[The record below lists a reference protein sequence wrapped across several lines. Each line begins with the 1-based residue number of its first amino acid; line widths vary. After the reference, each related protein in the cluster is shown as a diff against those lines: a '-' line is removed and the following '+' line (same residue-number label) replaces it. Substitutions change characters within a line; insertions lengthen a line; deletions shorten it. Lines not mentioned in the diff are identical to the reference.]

1 MNTHRPF
8 QRIVA
13 ASLGA
18 ALLSAGAGALA
29 DPPSRIA
36 RLAYISGPVS
46 LAPAGENNWEYASLN
61 RPLIPGDRLWV
72 EPGARDELQVG
83 GAALRM
89 DGNTMVTLLNM
100 DDRVTQLQ
108 LSQGRLNVRVRKLR
122 PNDVFEI
129 DTPNLA
135 LSIRQPGDYRIE
147 VDPAGNATMVAV
159 RRGLAEAYGDGNA
172 YRLGSGQ
179 AYSFAGTDLRDV
191 QYARPRLDDDFD
203 RWSASRDRRLE
214 QARSVRYVSPDMIGY
229 EDLDEQG
236 TWSTVP
242 SYGNVWMPAHVGP
255 DWAPYRDGH
264 WAYVQPWGWTWVDD
278 APWGFAVSHY
288 GRWARFP
295 AGWGWVPGPR
305 AASPVYA
312 PALVA
317 FISIGSG
324 AYAQR
329 ERPVAWFPLAPREV
343 YRPSYRASPTY
354 ITNINITNTTLNRS
368 EVGREDR
375 RDRYYANRQVGGA
388 VTAVPATAFVR
399 AQPVSRAALAVPVAA
414 LAGAAIAHTAP
425 VAPERDGMRGRGN
438 AGHQPPQAVMA
449 RQVLAKN
456 APPPEFRQAP
466 QPARRGAPAQANVP
480 GQAAPLIAGPAPRV
494 LPQDRHGGRQL
505 REVPMQPPVA
515 GANPDVRAA
524 QAMQAARPG
533 APQAMLPAA
542 PQPNDGRFGQRG
554 DQRMNGHRNDAQ
566 APGQVPGAPVAN
578 APATGMPQAPMPMP
592 PQGHGRDRM
601 PPPLAHAPTPV
612 VAPAAGMPQAP
623 MPPQGHGRDW
633 VQPPPLAHAPT
644 PVVAPAPAGAL
655 RDQQNAPGQQ
665 RGRMRPEQ
673 AGQPA
678 PAAQPRLDQ
687 QAAAAQAQAVTEQQR
702 NQQQATAQQLRMQQA
717 AADQQRA
724 QQRDQQHAAAEQ
736 QRAQQH
742 AAEQQRAQQ
751 QAAEQQRV
759 QQQAAAQQRA
769 QQQQAAEQQRVQQA
783 AAQQRAQ
790 QQQAAE
796 QQRVQQQAAAQQ
808 RAQQQQAAEQQRPQ
822 QQAAAE
828 QRRAERQ
835 QRHEAPAPQPAPA
848 AARAAPPPPPAA
860 QPASAPQ
867 QGSGNEGK
875 KEDKRHRDRPEQN

>member
-18 ALLSAGAGALA
+18 ALLSAGASALA

-46 LAPAGENNWEYASLN
+46 LAPAGENNWEYGSLN

-72 EPGARDELQVG
+72 EPGARDEVQVG

-89 DGNTMVTLLNM
+89 DGNTLVTLLNM

-159 RRGLAEAYGDGNA
+159 RRGQAEAYGDGNA

-179 AYSFAGTDLRDV
+179 AYSFAGTDLRAV
-191 QYARPRLDDDFD
+191 QYARPSLDDEFD
-203 RWSASRDRRLE
+203 RWSASRDRRIE
-214 QARSVRYVSPDMIGY
+214 QARSVRYVSPDLIGY
-229 EDLDEQG
+229 EDLDDQG
-236 TWSTVP
+236 SWRTVP
-242 SYGNVWMPAHVGP
+242 SYGNVWMPANVSR

-264 WAYVQPWGWTWVDD
+264 WSYVQPWGWTWVDD

-295 AGWGWVPGPR
+295 DGWGWVPGPR

-317 FISIGSG
+317 FISIGTG

-329 ERPVAWFPLAPREV
+329 ERPVAWFPLAPREA

-354 ITNINITNTTLNRS
+354 ITNINITNTTINRNQ
-368 EVGREDR
+368 VPRYDDR
-375 RDRYYANRQVGGA
+375 VNYANRNVGGA

-438 AGHQPPQAVMA
+438 PGHQPPQAMMA

-456 APPPEFRQAP
+456 APPPAFRQAP
-466 QPARRGAPAQANVP
+466 QPAGRGAAAPANIP
-480 GQAAPLIAGPAPRV
+480 GQAAPQFAGPAPRV
-494 LPQDRHGGRQL
+494 LPQDRHGGGRQL
-505 REVPMQPPVA
+505 REVPVQPPVA

-554 DQRMNGHRNDAQ
+554 DQRMNGQRNNAQ
-566 APGQVPGAPVAN
+566 APGQAPVAPV
-578 APATGMPQAPMPMP
+578 AGMPQAPVP

-601 PPPLAHAPTPV
+601 
-612 VAPAAGMPQAP
+612 
-623 MPPQGHGRDW
+623 
-633 VQPPPLAHAPT
+633 QPPPLAHAPT
-644 PVVAPAPAGAL
+644 PVA
-655 RDQQNAPGQQ
+655 NAPVAGTPQAPVPPQ
-665 RGRMRPEQ
+665 PHGRERMQPPPL
-673 AGQPA
+673 AHAPTPVAVPA
-678 PAAQPRLDQ
+678 PAAVPRDQ
-687 QAAAAQAQAVTEQQR
+687 QQAEVQQRRMQQQPAAEQQR
-702 NQQQATAQQLRMQQA
+702 NQQQAE
-717 AADQQRA
+717 A
-724 QQRDQQHAAAEQ
+724 QQR
-736 QRAQQH
+736 RM
-742 AAEQQRAQQ
+742 Q

-759 QQQAAAQQRA
+759 QQQAAAA
-769 QQQQAAEQQRVQQA
+769 
-783 AAQQRAQ
+783 
-790 QQQAAE
+790 
-796 QQRVQQQAAAQQ
+796 QQRVQQQAAA
-808 RAQQQQAAEQQRPQ
+808 
-822 QQAAAE
+822 E
-828 QRRAERQ
+828 QRRNERQ
-835 QRHEAPAPQPAPA
+835 QRHDAPAAQPAPPPAPAPAPRPAPA
-848 AARAAPPPPPAA
+848 HTAPPPPPAA
-860 QPASAPQ
+860 QPAPQAQPAQAPQ
-867 QGSGNEGK
+867 HGHGNEGK
-875 KEDKRHRDRPEQN
+875 KDEKRNRDHPEQN